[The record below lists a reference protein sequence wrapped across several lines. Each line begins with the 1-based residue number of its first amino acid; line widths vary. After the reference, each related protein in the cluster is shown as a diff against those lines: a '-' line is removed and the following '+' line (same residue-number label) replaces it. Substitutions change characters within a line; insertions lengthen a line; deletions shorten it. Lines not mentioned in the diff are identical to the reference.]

1 MTQLGELT
9 GTLDGLVGLASAA
22 VNSPEP
28 WTRPQFCK
36 ETALNLTGLRHPL
49 LEQEKVLNTNLHMN
63 IVLRLFR

>member
-28 WTRPQFCK
+28 WTRPQFTN
-36 ETALNLTGLRHPL
+36 EIRLNLTGLRHPL
-49 LEQEKVLNTNLHMN
+49 LEQVKVLSRSLH
-63 IVLRLFR
+63 VK